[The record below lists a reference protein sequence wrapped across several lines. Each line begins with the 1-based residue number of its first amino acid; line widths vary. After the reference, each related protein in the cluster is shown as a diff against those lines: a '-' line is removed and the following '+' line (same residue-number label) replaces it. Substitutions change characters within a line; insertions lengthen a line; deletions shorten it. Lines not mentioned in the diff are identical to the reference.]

1 MISDCPLV
9 EFDLYLVFLDC
20 VSYKQNLLLFIS
32 LNEGGSRGSSIFLS
46 FLSPRFNGL
55 YGIIEVR
62 GNCIYDFS

>member
-32 LNEGGSRGSSIFLS
+32 LNVQGVPVS
-46 FLSPRFNGL
+46 FLVFYPQDLMAFMVLLR
-55 YGIIEVR
+55 
-62 GNCIYDFS
+62 